1 MKKVLSIILSVVMLL
16 STSVVFA
23 EEPKGDGTPPRYYT
37 FEELT
42 GLSREDVDH
51 IVIRSGI
58 DGVGYSTAYD
68 KIITDIYNFIN
79 TKSFTV
85 YNPEDNKDGWSYQIL
100 FFDKN
105 NNGPTYTISSGI
117 VIPEISNLTFR
128 TSNEPSL
135 EIAVEKAYKQMA
147 LICTNW
153 ASDYI
158 IEANDLGIT
167 EDVAD
172 LEYKKPVTRE
182 KFCEMIFNMLDK
194 SMTVEWKK
202 VSPNPFRD
210 TVNEKVFSLCLEG
223 IVEGKGGY
231 TFAPDDF
238 LTREEAATILYR
250 VAEYMEIDMPQ
261 SAYDEGVPY
270 YTDKNAIS
278 DWAFNAVFVMKEM
291 NIMIGTSETEFS
303 PQDEYTA
310 EQAIA
315 TILRLYKKAD
325 NKIEKPI
332 LKLIDKDGN
341 ILLTEKD
348 IAWCEGYTYN
358 PQGPSGGALGQSI
371 KFYIVV
377 EAIADFTEATKRISE
392 YPSGENFI
400 SVLLD
405 DVVIHNAPLYKELD
419 SGYFAISGGG
429 FVLPRDYITQKVVFS
444 LKEEQRNVKTK
455 AFFSGKENTFEI
467 GFIVENENDLPI
479 SFRSNTSDFI
489 DIEIYDSN
497 GEMVGLEQNSL
508 PVLSE
513 EIIDKSGMIFEEYP
527 KDKLPKGTYKA
538 VIKWDCQAAVDK
550 DNGVFERIHLIDREI
565 QFEIK

>member
-23 EEPKGDGTPPRYYT
+23 EEPKGDETPPRYYT

-291 NIMIGTSETEFS
+291 DIMIGTSETEFS
-303 PQDEYTA
+303 PQDKYTA

-315 TILRLYKKAD
+315 TILRLYKKSD
-325 NKIEKPI
+325 SKIEKTV
-332 LKLIDKDGN
+332 LKLVDKDNN
-341 ILLTEKD
+341 ILLTEEDVIECKRY
-348 IAWCEGYTYN
+348 EFS
-358 PQGPSGGALGQSI
+358 PQGTGPAVMVQAI
-371 KFYIVV
+371 DTYITD
-377 EAIADFTEATKRISE
+377 EGNEKLKTATNKIAE
-392 YPSGENFI
+392 YLPGENYI
-400 SVLLD
+400 SVLIDGEEVYKMNVYDEIDSNVFRIGSLD
-405 DVVIHNAPLYKELD
+405 IMQM
-419 SGYFAISGGG
+419 
-429 FVLPRDYITQKVVFS
+429 DYIAQKINFS

>member
-42 GLSREDVDH
+42 GLSREDIDH

-79 TKSFTV
+79 TKSFLT
-85 YNPEDNKDGWSYQIL
+85 YPLEDVRDGWKYEIM

-105 NNGPTYTISSGI
+105 NNTSTYTISSGMI
-117 VIPEISNLTFR
+117 APGKDGFMFKTV
-128 TSNEPSL
+128 NEGAL

-147 LICTNW
+147 LNCTNW

-167 EDVAD
+167 EDLAD

-182 KFCEMIFNMLDK
+182 KFCEMIYNMLDK

-202 VSPNPFRD
+202 VSPNPFKD
-210 TVNEKVFSLCLEG
+210 TVNEKVFSLYLEG
-223 IVEGKGGY
+223 IIEGKGGY

-238 LTREEAATILYR
+238 LTREEAATILIR
-250 VAEYMEIDMPQ
+250 TAQFMGIGMPEN
-261 SAYDEGVPY
+261 AYDSKVYDDE
-270 YTDKNAIS
+270 NSIS
-278 DWAFNAVFVMKEM
+278 DWAFASVHYCRKLGV
-291 NIMIGTSETEFS
+291 MIGISETEFS

-315 TILRLYKKAD
+315 TILRLYEKSEC
-325 NKIEKPI
+325 KIEKSV
-332 LKLIDKDGN
+332 LKLVDKDGN
-341 ILLTEKD
+341 IILTEKD
-348 IAWCEGYTYN
+348 VIECRRYEFS
-358 PQGPSGGALGQSI
+358 PQGSGPAVMVQAI
-371 KFYIVV
+371 DVYITD
-377 EAIADFTEATKRISE
+377 EGRENLKMATKKIAKYSTD
-392 YPSGENFI
+392 ENYI
-400 SVLLD
+400 SVLID
-405 DVVIHNAPLYKELD
+405 DEEEYKMSVYDELD
-419 SGYFAISGGG
+419 SNVFRIGSLGIMQMNYVA
-429 FVLPRDYITQKVVFS
+429 QKINFS

-455 AFFSGKENTFEI
+455 AFFGGKENTFEI
-467 GFIVENENDLPI
+467 GFIVENENDLPV
-479 SFRSNTSDFI
+479 SFKSNTSDFI
-489 DIEIYDSN
+489 DIEIYNSN
-497 GEMVGLEQNSL
+497 GEKIGLEQNSL
-508 PVLSE
+508 SVLSE
-513 EIIDKSGMIFEEYP
+513 EIIEKNGMIFEEYP

-550 DNGVFERIHLIDREI
+550 GNGEYERIYLIDREL

>member
-1 MKKVLSIILSVVMLL
+1 MKKVLSIILSVVMFL

-42 GLSREDVDH
+42 GLSREDIDH
-51 IVIRSGI
+51 IAIRSGI

-79 TKSFTV
+79 TKAFLT
-85 YNPEDNKDGWSYQIL
+85 YPLEDVRDGWKYEIM

-105 NNGPTYTISSGI
+105 NNTSTYTISSGMI
-117 VIPEISNLTFR
+117 VPGKDGFMFKTV
-128 TSNEPSL
+128 NEGAL

-147 LICTNW
+147 LNCTNW

-167 EDVAD
+167 EDLAD

-182 KFCEMIFNMLDK
+182 KFCEMIYNMLDK

-202 VSPNPFRD
+202 VSPNPFKD
-210 TVNEKVFSLCLEG
+210 TVNEKVFSLYLEG
-223 IVEGKGGY
+223 IIEGKGGY

-238 LTREEAATILYR
+238 LTREEAATILIR
-250 VAEYMEIDMPQ
+250 TAQFMGIGMPEN
-261 SAYDEGVPY
+261 AYDSKVYDDE
-270 YTDKNAIS
+270 NSIS
-278 DWAFNAVFVMKEM
+278 DWAFASVHYCRKLGA
-291 NIMIGTSETEFS
+291 MIGTSETEFS
-303 PQDEYTA
+303 PQDEYTT
-310 EQAIA
+310 EQTIA
-315 TILRLYKKAD
+315 TILRLYEKSEC
-325 NKIEKPI
+325 KIEKSV
-332 LKLIDKDGN
+332 LKLVDKDGN
-341 ILLTEKD
+341 IILTEKD
-348 IAWCEGYTYN
+348 VIECRRYEFS
-358 PQGPSGGALGQSI
+358 PQGSGPAVMVQAI
-371 KFYIVV
+371 DVYITD
-377 EAIADFTEATKRISE
+377 EGRKNLKMATKKIAKYSTD
-392 YPSGENFI
+392 ENYI
-400 SVLLD
+400 SVLID
-405 DVVIHNAPLYKELD
+405 DEEVYKMSVYDELD
-419 SGYFAISGGG
+419 SNVFRIGSLGIMQMNYVA
-429 FVLPRDYITQKVVFS
+429 QKINYS
-444 LKEEQRNVKTK
+444 LKEEQRNVQTK

-467 GFIVENENDLPI
+467 GFIVENENNLPI
-479 SFRSNTSDFI
+479 AFKSNTSDFI

-550 DNGVFERIHLIDREI
+550 DNGVFERIHLIDSEI

>member
-1 MKKVLSIILSVVMLL
+1 MKRILSIILSVMMLL
-16 STSVVFA
+16 SINVVFA
-23 EEPKGDGTPPRYYT
+23 EEPQGDGTPPRYYT

-42 GLSREDVDH
+42 GLSREDIDH

-85 YNPEDNKDGWSYQIL
+85 YNPDGNSGGWKYKIM

-117 VIPEISNLTFR
+117 VVPEISNLTFG
-128 TSNEPSL
+128 TANEANL
-135 EIAVEKAYKQMA
+135 EIAVEKAYKQIS
-147 LICTNW
+147 LDCINW

-158 IEANDLGIT
+158 VEANDIGIT

-172 LEYKKPVTRE
+172 LEYRKPITRE
-182 KFCEMIFNMLDK
+182 KFCEMIYNMLDK
-194 SMTVEWKK
+194 SMNIEWKK

-223 IVEGKGGY
+223 IIEGKGGNI
-231 TFAPDDF
+231 FAPDDF
-238 LTREEAATILYR
+238 LTREEAATILIR
-250 VAEYMEIDMPQ
+250 TAQFMGIGMPEN
-261 SAYDEGVPY
+261 AYDSKVYDDE
-270 YTDKNAIS
+270 NSIS
-278 DWAFNAVFVMKEM
+278 DWAFASVHYCRKLGV
-291 NIMIGTSETEFS
+291 MIGTSETEFS

-315 TILRLYKKAD
+315 TILRLYEKSEC
-325 NKIEKPI
+325 KIEKSVV
-332 LKLIDKDGN
+332 KLVDKDGN
-341 ILLTEKD
+341 IILTEKD
-348 IAWCEGYTYN
+348 VIECRRYEFS
-358 PQGPSGGALGQSI
+358 PQGTGPAVMVQAI
-371 KFYIVV
+371 DTYITD
-377 EAIADFTEATKRISE
+377 EGNEKLKTATNKIAE
-392 YPSGENFI
+392 YLPGKNYI
-400 SVLLD
+400 SVLIDGEEVYKMNVYDEIDSNVFRIGSLD
-405 DVVIHNAPLYKELD
+405 IMQM
-419 SGYFAISGGG
+419 
-429 FVLPRDYITQKVVFS
+429 DYIAQKINFS

-455 AFFSGKENTFEI
+455 AFFSGKENTFKI

>member
-1 MKKVLSIILSVVMLL
+1 MKRILSIILSVIIIL
-16 STSVVFA
+16 STAVVVFA

-51 IVIRSGI
+51 IVIRSGV

-79 TKSFTV
+79 TKSFLT
-85 YNPEDNKDGWSYQIL
+85 YPLEDVRDGWKYEIM

-105 NNGPTYTISSGI
+105 NNTSTYTISSGMI
-117 VIPEISNLTFR
+117 VPGKDGFMFKTV
-128 TSNEPSL
+128 NEGAL
-135 EIAVEKAYKQMA
+135 EIAIEKAYKQMA
-147 LICTNW
+147 LNCTNW

-182 KFCEMIFNMLDK
+182 KFCEMIYNMLDK
-194 SMTVEWKK
+194 TMTVEWKK
-202 VSPNPFRD
+202 VSPNPFKD
-210 TVNEKVFSLCLEG
+210 TVNEKVFSLYLEG
-223 IVEGKGGY
+223 IIEGKGGY

-238 LTREEAATILYR
+238 LTREEAATILIR
-250 VAEYMEIDMPQ
+250 TAQFMGIGMPEN
-261 SAYDEGVPY
+261 AYDSKVYDDE
-270 YTDKNAIS
+270 NSIS
-278 DWAFNAVFVMKEM
+278 DWAFASVHYCRKLGV
-291 NIMIGTSETEFS
+291 MIGTSETEFS

-315 TILRLYKKAD
+315 TILRLYEKSEC
-325 NKIEKPI
+325 KIEKSV
-332 LKLIDKDGN
+332 LKLVDKDGN
-341 ILLTEKD
+341 IILTEKD
-348 IAWCEGYTYN
+348 VIECRRYEFS
-358 PQGPSGGALGQSI
+358 PQGSGPAVMVQAI
-371 KFYIVV
+371 DVYITD
-377 EAIADFTEATKRISE
+377 EGRENLKMATKKIAKYSTD
-392 YPSGENFI
+392 ENYI
-400 SVLLD
+400 SVLID
-405 DVVIHNAPLYKELD
+405 DEEVYKMSVYDELD
-419 SGYFAISGGG
+419 SNVFRIGSLGIMQMNYVA
-429 FVLPRDYITQKVVFS
+429 QKINYS
-444 LKEEQRNVKTK
+444 LKEEQRNVQTK

>member
-42 GLSREDVDH
+42 GLSREDIDH

-117 VIPEISNLTFR
+117 VVPEINNLTFR
-128 TSNEPSL
+128 TSNESNL
-135 EIAVEKAYKQMA
+135 EIAVGNAYKQIA
-147 LICTNW
+147 LDCINW

-158 IEANDLGIT
+158 IEANDWGIT
-167 EDVAD
+167 ENVTNI
-172 LEYKKPVTRE
+172 EYRKPITRE
-182 KFCEMIFNMLDK
+182 KFCEMIYNMLDK

-202 VSPNPFRD
+202 VSPNPFSD
-210 TVNEKVFSLCLEG
+210 TVNEKIFSLCLEG
-223 IVEGKGGY
+223 IIEGKGGY

-238 LTREEAATILYR
+238 LTREEAATILIR
-250 VAEYMEIDMPQ
+250 TAQFMGIGMPEN
-261 SAYDEGVPY
+261 AYDSKVYDDE
-270 YTDKNAIS
+270 NNIS
-278 DWAFNAVFVMKEM
+278 DWAFASVHYCHKLGV
-291 NIMIGTSETEFS
+291 MIGTSETEFS
-303 PQDEYTA
+303 PQDKYTG

-315 TILRLYKKAD
+315 TILRLYKKSD
-325 NKIEKPI
+325 IKIEKTV
-332 LKLIDKDGN
+332 LKLVDKDGN

-371 KFYIVV
+371 KFYIVD

-405 DVVIHNAPLYKELD
+405 DIVIHNAPLYKELD
-419 SGYFAISGGG
+419 SGYFVISGGG

-497 GEMVGLEQNSL
+497 GEMFGLEQNSL

-513 EIIDKSGMIFEEYP
+513 EIIDKSGMVFEEYP

-550 DNGVFERIHLIDREI
+550 GNGEFERINLIDREI

>member
-42 GLSREDVDH
+42 GLSREDIDH

-79 TKSFTV
+79 TKSFLT
-85 YNPEDNKDGWSYQIL
+85 YPLEDVRDGWKYEIM

-105 NNGPTYTISSGI
+105 NNTSTYTISSGMI
-117 VIPEISNLTFR
+117 VPGKDGFMFKTV
-128 TSNEPSL
+128 NEGAL

-147 LICTNW
+147 LNCTNW

-167 EDVAD
+167 EDLAD

-182 KFCEMIFNMLDK
+182 KFCEMIYNMLDK

-202 VSPNPFRD
+202 VSPNPFKD

-223 IVEGKGGY
+223 IIVGKGEY

-238 LTREEAATILYR
+238 LTREEAATILIR
-250 VAEYMEIDMPQ
+250 TAQFMGIGMPEN
-261 SAYDEGVPY
+261 AYDSKVYDDE
-270 YTDKNAIS
+270 NNIS
-278 DWAFNAVFVMKEM
+278 DWAIASVHYCHKLGV
-291 NIMIGTSETEFS
+291 MIGTSETEFS

-315 TILRLYKKAD
+315 TILRLYEKSEC
-325 NKIEKPI
+325 KIEKSV
-332 LKLIDKDGN
+332 LKLVDKDGN
-341 ILLTEKD
+341 IILTEKD
-348 IAWCEGYTYN
+348 VIECRRYEFS
-358 PQGPSGGALGQSI
+358 PQGSGPAVMVQAI
-371 KFYIVV
+371 DVYITD
-377 EAIADFTEATKRISE
+377 EGRENLKMATKKIAKYSTN
-392 YPSGENFI
+392 ENYI
-400 SVLLD
+400 SVLIDGEEVYKMNVYDEIDSNVFRIGSLD
-405 DVVIHNAPLYKELD
+405 IMQM
-419 SGYFAISGGG
+419 
-429 FVLPRDYITQKVVFS
+429 DYIAQKINFS

-455 AFFSGKENTFEI
+455 AFFSGKENTCEI
-467 GFIVENENDLPI
+467 GFIVENENAFPV
-479 SFRSNTSDFI
+479 SFKSNTSDFI

-550 DNGVFERIHLIDREI
+550 GNGEYERIYLIDREL

>member
-1 MKKVLSIILSVVMLL
+1 MKKVLSIILSVVMFL

-42 GLSREDVDH
+42 GLSREDIDH

-117 VIPEISNLTFR
+117 VVPEINNLTFR
-128 TSNEPSL
+128 TSNESNL
-135 EIAVEKAYKQMA
+135 EIAVENAYKQIA
-147 LICTNW
+147 LDCINW

-158 IEANDLGIT
+158 VEANDIGIT

-172 LEYKKPVTRE
+172 LEYKKPITRE
-182 KFCEMIFNMLDK
+182 KFCEMIYNMLDK
-194 SMTVEWKK
+194 TMTVEWKK
-202 VSPNPFRD
+202 VSPNPFKD

-223 IVEGKGGY
+223 IIEGKGGN

-238 LTREEAATILYR
+238 LTREEAATILIR
-250 VAEYMEIDMPQ
+250 TAQFMGIGMPEN
-261 SAYDEGVPY
+261 AYDSKVYDDEN
-270 YTDKNAIS
+270 KIS
-278 DWAFNAVFVMKEM
+278 DWAFASVHYCRKLGV
-291 NIMIGTSETEFS
+291 MIGTSETEFS

-315 TILRLYKKAD
+315 TILRLYEKSEC
-325 NKIEKPI
+325 KIEKSV
-332 LKLIDKDGN
+332 LKLVDKDGN
-341 ILLTEKD
+341 IILTEKD

-371 KFYIVV
+371 KFYIVD

-405 DVVIHNAPLYKELD
+405 DIVIHNAPLYKELD
-419 SGYFAISGGG
+419 SGYFVISGGG

-513 EIIDKSGMIFEEYP
+513 EIIDKSGIIFEEYP
-527 KDKLPKGTYKA
+527 KDKLPKGAYKA

-550 DNGVFERIHLIDREI
+550 GNGVFERIHLIDREI

>member
-1 MKKVLSIILSVVMLL
+1 MKRILSIILSVIIIL
-16 STSVVFA
+16 STAVVVFA

-42 GLSREDVDH
+42 GLSREDIDH

-210 TVNEKVFSLCLEG
+210 TVNEKVFSLYLEG
-223 IVEGKGGY
+223 IIEGKGGY

-238 LTREEAATILYR
+238 LTREEAATILIR
-250 VAEYMEIDMPQ
+250 TAQFMGIGMPEN
-261 SAYDEGVPY
+261 AYDSKVYDDE
-270 YTDKNAIS
+270 NSIS
-278 DWAFNAVFVMKEM
+278 DWAFASVHYCRKLGV
-291 NIMIGTSETEFS
+291 MIGTSETEFS

-315 TILRLYKKAD
+315 TILRLYEKSEC
-325 NKIEKPI
+325 KIEKSV
-332 LKLIDKDGN
+332 LKLVDKDGN
-341 ILLTEKD
+341 IILTEKD
-348 IAWCEGYTYN
+348 VIECRRYEFS
-358 PQGPSGGALGQSI
+358 PQGSGPAVMVQAI
-371 KFYIVV
+371 DVYITD
-377 EAIADFTEATKRISE
+377 EGRENLKMATKKIAKYSTD
-392 YPSGENFI
+392 ENYI
-400 SVLLD
+400 SVLID
-405 DVVIHNAPLYKELD
+405 DEEEYKMSVYDELD
-419 SGYFAISGGG
+419 SNVFRIGSLGIMQMNYVA
-429 FVLPRDYITQKVVFS
+429 QKINFS

-455 AFFSGKENTFEI
+455 AFFGGKENTFEI
-467 GFIVENENDLPI
+467 GFIVENENDLPV
-479 SFRSNTSDFI
+479 SFKSNTSDFI
-489 DIEIYDSN
+489 DIEIYNSN
-497 GEMVGLEQNSL
+497 GEKIGLEQNSL
-508 PVLSE
+508 SVLSE
-513 EIIDKSGMIFEEYP
+513 EIIEKNGMIFEEYP

-550 DNGVFERIHLIDREI
+550 GNGEYERIYLIDREL

>member
-1 MKKVLSIILSVVMLL
+1 MILSTAV
-16 STSVVFA
+16 VVFA

-42 GLSREDVDH
+42 GLSREDIDH

-79 TKSFTV
+79 TKSFLT
-85 YNPEDNKDGWSYQIL
+85 YPLEDVRDGWKYEIM

-105 NNGPTYTISSGI
+105 NNTSTYTISSGI
-117 VIPEISNLTFR
+117 IVPGKDGFMFKTG
-128 TSNEPSL
+128 NEGAL

-147 LICTNW
+147 LNCTNW

-167 EDVAD
+167 EDIAD
-172 LEYKKPVTRE
+172 LEYKKPITRE
-182 KFCEMIFNMLDK
+182 KFCEMIYNMLDK
-194 SMTVEWKK
+194 SMTVKWQK
-202 VSPNPFRD
+202 VSPNPFKD
-210 TVNEKVFSLCLEG
+210 TINEKVFSLCLEG

-261 SAYDEGVPY
+261 SAYDEGIPY

-291 NIMIGTSETEFS
+291 DIMIGTSETEFS

-325 NKIEKPI
+325 NKIKKPI
-332 LKLIDKDGN
+332 LKLVDKDGN

-371 KFYIVV
+371 KFYIVD

-444 LKEEQRNVKTK
+444 LKEEQRNVKIGT
-455 AFFSGKENTFEI
+455 FFSGSDDTFKI
-467 GFIVENENDLPI
+467 GFLVENNNDYPI

-489 DIEIYDSN
+489 DIEVYNLN
-497 GEMVGLEQNSL
+497 GEMIGLEQNSL
-508 PVLSE
+508 SVLSE
-513 EIIDKSGMIFEEYP
+513 EIVEKSGMIFEEYP

-538 VIKWDCQAAVDK
+538 VIKWNCQAAVDK
-550 DNGVFERIHLIDREI
+550 GNGVFERIHLIDREI

>member
-42 GLSREDVDH
+42 GLSREDIDH

-85 YNPEDNKDGWSYQIL
+85 YNPDGNSGGWAYQIL
-100 FFDKN
+100 FFDEN
-105 NNGPTYTISSGI
+105 NSGPTYTISSGI
-117 VIPEISNLTFR
+117 VVPEINNLTFR
-128 TSNEPSL
+128 TSNESNL
-135 EIAVEKAYKQMA
+135 EIAVENAYKQIA
-147 LICTNW
+147 LDCINW

-158 IEANDLGIT
+158 VEANDIGIT

-172 LEYKKPVTRE
+172 LEYRKPITRE
-182 KFCEMIFNMLDK
+182 KFCEMIYNMLDK
-194 SMTVEWKK
+194 SMTVDWQK
-202 VSPNPFRD
+202 VSPNPFSD

-223 IVEGKGGY
+223 IIEGKGGY

-238 LTREEAATILYR
+238 LTREEAATILIR
-250 VAEYMEIDMPQ
+250 TAQFMGIGMPEN
-261 SAYDEGVPY
+261 AYDSKVYDDE
-270 YTDKNAIS
+270 NNIS
-278 DWAFNAVFVMKEM
+278 DWAFASVHYCHKLGV
-291 NIMIGTSETEFS
+291 MIGTSETEFS
-303 PQDEYTA
+303 PQDKYTG

-315 TILRLYKKAD
+315 TILRLYKKSD
-325 NKIEKPI
+325 SKIEKTV
-332 LKLIDKDGN
+332 LKLVDKDNN
-341 ILLTEKD
+341 ILLTEEDVIECKRY
-348 IAWCEGYTYN
+348 EFS
-358 PQGPSGGALGQSI
+358 PQGTGPAVMVQAI
-371 KFYIVV
+371 DTYITD
-377 EAIADFTEATKRISE
+377 EGNEKLKTATNKIAE
-392 YPSGENFI
+392 YLPGENYI
-400 SVLLD
+400 SVLIDGEEVYKMNVYDEIDSNVFRIGSLD
-405 DVVIHNAPLYKELD
+405 IMQM
-419 SGYFAISGGG
+419 
-429 FVLPRDYITQKVVFS
+429 DYIAQKINFS

-455 AFFSGKENTFEI
+455 AFFSGKENTFKI

>member
-1 MKKVLSIILSVVMLL
+1 MKKVLSIILSVVMFL

-42 GLSREDVDH
+42 GLSREDIDH

-117 VIPEISNLTFR
+117 VVPEINNLTFR
-128 TSNEPSL
+128 TSNESNL
-135 EIAVEKAYKQMA
+135 EIAVENAYKQIA
-147 LICTNW
+147 LDCINW

-158 IEANDLGIT
+158 VEANDIGIT

-172 LEYKKPVTRE
+172 LEYKKPITRE
-182 KFCEMIFNMLDK
+182 KFCEMIYNMLDK

-210 TVNEKVFSLCLEG
+210 TVNEKVFSLYLEG
-223 IVEGKGGY
+223 IIEGKGGY

-238 LTREEAATILYR
+238 LTREEAATILIR
-250 VAEYMEIDMPQ
+250 TAQFMGIGMPEN
-261 SAYDEGVPY
+261 AYDSKVYDDEN
-270 YTDKNAIS
+270 KIS
-278 DWAFNAVFVMKEM
+278 DWAFASVHYCHKLEV
-291 NIMIGTSETEFS
+291 MIGTSETEFS
-303 PQDEYTA
+303 PQDKYTA

-315 TILRLYKKAD
+315 TILRLYKKSES
-325 NKIEKPI
+325 KIENPV
-332 LKLIDKDGN
+332 LKLVDKDGN

-371 KFYIVV
+371 KFYIVD

-405 DVVIHNAPLYKELD
+405 DIVIHNAPLYKELD
-419 SGYFAISGGG
+419 SGYFVISGGG

-513 EIIDKSGMIFEEYP
+513 EIIDKSGIIFEEYP
-527 KDKLPKGTYKA
+527 KDKLPKGAYKA
-538 VIKWDCQAAVDK
+538 VIKWDCQADVDK
-550 DNGVFERIHLIDREI
+550 GNGVFERIHLIDREI

>member
-42 GLSREDVDH
+42 GLSREDIDH

-167 EDVAD
+167 EDLAD

-182 KFCEMIFNMLDK
+182 KFCEMIYNMLDK

-202 VSPNPFRD
+202 VSPNPFKD
-210 TVNEKVFSLCLEG
+210 TVNEKVFSLYLEG
-223 IVEGKGGY
+223 IIEGKGGY

-238 LTREEAATILYR
+238 LTREEAATILIR
-250 VAEYMEIDMPQ
+250 TAQFMGIGMPEN
-261 SAYDEGVPY
+261 AYDSKVYDDE
-270 YTDKNAIS
+270 NSIS
-278 DWAFNAVFVMKEM
+278 DWAFASVHYCRKLGV
-291 NIMIGTSETEFS
+291 MIGTSETEFS

-315 TILRLYKKAD
+315 TILRLYEKSER
-325 NKIEKPI
+325 KIEKSV
-332 LKLIDKDGN
+332 LKLVDKDGN
-341 ILLTEKD
+341 IILTEKD
-348 IAWCEGYTYN
+348 VIECRRYEFS
-358 PQGPSGGALGQSI
+358 PQGSGPAVMVQAI
-371 KFYIVV
+371 DVYITD
-377 EAIADFTEATKRISE
+377 EGRENLKMATKKIAKYSTD
-392 YPSGENFI
+392 ENYI
-400 SVLLD
+400 SVLID
-405 DVVIHNAPLYKELD
+405 DEEVYKMSVYDELD
-419 SGYFAISGGG
+419 SNVFRIGSLGIMQMNYVA
-429 FVLPRDYITQKVVFS
+429 QKINYS
-444 LKEEQRNVKTK
+444 LKEEQRNVQTK

-467 GFIVENENDLPI
+467 GFIVENENNLPI
-479 SFRSNTSDFI
+479 SFKSNTSDFI
-489 DIEIYDSN
+489 DIEIYNSN

>member
-1 MKKVLSIILSVVMLL
+1 MKKVLSIILTVVMLL

-42 GLSREDVDH
+42 GLSREDIDH

-117 VIPEISNLTFR
+117 VVPEISNLTFR
-128 TSNEPSL
+128 TSNEPTL

-147 LICTNW
+147 LDCINW

-167 EDVAD
+167 EDVTD
-172 LEYKKPVTRE
+172 LEYRKPITRE
-182 KFCEMIFNMLDK
+182 KFCEIIYNMLDK

-202 VSPNPFRD
+202 VSPNPFKD
-210 TVNEKVFSLCLEG
+210 TVNEKVFSLRLEG
-223 IVEGKGGY
+223 IIEGKGGY
-231 TFAPDDF
+231 EFALYDF
-238 LTREEAATILYR
+238 LTREEAATVLYR
-250 VAEYMEIDMPQ
+250 VAEYMKVDMPQ
-261 SAYDEGVPY
+261 SAYDESMPY

-291 NIMIGTSETEFS
+291 GIMVGTSDTQFS

-315 TILRLYKKAD
+315 TILRLYEKSEC
-325 NKIEKPI
+325 KIEKSV
-332 LKLIDKDGN
+332 LKLVDKDGN
-341 ILLTEKD
+341 IILTEKD
-348 IAWCEGYTYN
+348 VIECRRYEFS
-358 PQGPSGGALGQSI
+358 PQGSGPAVMVQAI
-371 KFYIVV
+371 DVYITD
-377 EAIADFTEATKRISE
+377 EGRENLKMATKKIAKYSTD
-392 YPSGENFI
+392 ENYI
-400 SVLLD
+400 SVLID
-405 DVVIHNAPLYKELD
+405 DEEEYKMSVYDELD
-419 SGYFAISGGG
+419 SNVFRIGSLGIMQMNYVA
-429 FVLPRDYITQKVVFS
+429 QKINYS
-444 LKEEQRNVKTK
+444 LKEEQRNVQTK

-467 GFIVENENDLPI
+467 GFIVENKNDHPI

-497 GEMVGLEQNSL
+497 GEMVALEQNSL

-527 KDKLPKGTYKA
+527 KDKLPKGAYKA

-550 DNGVFERIHLIDREI
+550 GNGVFERIHLIDREI

>member
-1 MKKVLSIILSVVMLL
+1 MKKVLSIILSVVMFL

-42 GLSREDVDH
+42 GLSREDIDH

-68 KIITDIYNFIN
+68 TIITDIYNFIN

-85 YNPEDNKDGWSYQIL
+85 YNPDGNSGGWKYKIM

-117 VIPEISNLTFR
+117 VVPEISNLTFR
-128 TSNEPSL
+128 TSNEPTL

-147 LICTNW
+147 LDCTNW

-167 EDVAD
+167 EDVTD
-172 LEYKKPVTRE
+172 LEYKKPITRE
-182 KFCEMIFNMLDK
+182 KFCEMIYNMLDK

-223 IVEGKGGY
+223 IIVGKGEY

-238 LTREEAATILYR
+238 LTREEAATILIR
-250 VAEYMEIDMPQ
+250 TAQFMSIGMPEN
-261 SAYDEGVPY
+261 AYDSKVYDDE
-270 YTDKNAIS
+270 NNIS
-278 DWAFNAVFVMKEM
+278 DWAIASVHYCHKLGV
-291 NIMIGTSETEFS
+291 MIGTSETEFS
-303 PQDEYTA
+303 PQDEYTV

-315 TILRLYKKAD
+315 TILRLYEKSEC
-325 NKIEKPI
+325 KIEKSV
-332 LKLIDKDGN
+332 LKLVDKDGN
-341 ILLTEKD
+341 IILTEKD
-348 IAWCEGYTYN
+348 VIECRRYEFS
-358 PQGPSGGALGQSI
+358 PQGTGPAVMVQAI
-371 KFYIVV
+371 DTYITD
-377 EAIADFTEATKRISE
+377 EGNEKLKTATNKIAE
-392 YPSGENFI
+392 YLPGENYI
-400 SVLLD
+400 SVLIDGEEVYKMNVYDEIDSNVFRIGSLD
-405 DVVIHNAPLYKELD
+405 IMQM
-419 SGYFAISGGG
+419 
-429 FVLPRDYITQKVVFS
+429 DYIAQKINFS

-467 GFIVENENDLPI
+467 GFIVENENDLPV
-479 SFRSNTSDFI
+479 SFKSNTSDFI
-489 DIEIYDSN
+489 DIEIYNSN
-497 GEMVGLEQNSL
+497 GEKIGLEQNSL
-508 PVLSE
+508 SVLSE
-513 EIIDKSGMIFEEYP
+513 EIIEKNGMIFEEYP

>member
-291 NIMIGTSETEFS
+291 DIMIGTSETEFS
-303 PQDEYTA
+303 PQDKYTA

-315 TILRLYKKAD
+315 TILRLYKKSD
-325 NKIEKPI
+325 SKIEKTV
-332 LKLIDKDGN
+332 LKLVDKDNN
-341 ILLTEKD
+341 ILLTEEDVIECKRY
-348 IAWCEGYTYN
+348 EFS
-358 PQGPSGGALGQSI
+358 PQGTGPAVMVQAI
-371 KFYIVV
+371 DTYITD
-377 EAIADFTEATKRISE
+377 EGNEKLKTATNKIAE
-392 YPSGENFI
+392 YLPGENYI
-400 SVLLD
+400 SVLIDGEEVYKMNVYDEIDSNVFRIGSLD
-405 DVVIHNAPLYKELD
+405 IMQM
-419 SGYFAISGGG
+419 
-429 FVLPRDYITQKVVFS
+429 DYIAQKINFS

>member
-42 GLSREDVDH
+42 GLSREDIDH

-105 NNGPTYTISSGI
+105 NNAPIYTISSGI
-117 VIPEISNLTFR
+117 VVPEINNLTFR
-128 TSNEPSL
+128 TSNESNL
-135 EIAVEKAYKQMA
+135 EIAVENAYKQIA
-147 LICTNW
+147 LDCINW

-158 IEANDLGIT
+158 VEANDIGIT

-172 LEYKKPVTRE
+172 LEYKKPITRE
-182 KFCEMIFNMLDK
+182 KFCEMIYNMLDK
-194 SMTVEWKK
+194 TMTVEWKK
-202 VSPNPFRD
+202 VSPNPFKD

-223 IVEGKGGY
+223 IIEGKGGN

-238 LTREEAATILYR
+238 LTREEAATILTR
-250 VAEYMEIDMPQ
+250 TAQFMGIGMPEN
-261 SAYDEGVPY
+261 AYDSKVYDDEN
-270 YTDKNAIS
+270 KIS
-278 DWAFNAVFVMKEM
+278 DWAFASVHYCRKLEV
-291 NIMIGTSETEFS
+291 MIGTSETEFS
-303 PQDEYTA
+303 PQDKYTA

-315 TILRLYKKAD
+315 TILRLYKKSESKID
-325 NKIEKPI
+325 NPV
-332 LKLIDKDGN
+332 LKLVDKDGN

-371 KFYIVV
+371 KFYIVD

-405 DVVIHNAPLYKELD
+405 DIVIHNAPLYKELD
-419 SGYFAISGGG
+419 SGYFVISGGG

-527 KDKLPKGTYKA
+527 KDKLPKGAYKA
-538 VIKWDCQAAVDK
+538 VIKWNCQAAVDK
-550 DNGVFERIHLIDREI
+550 GNGVFERIHLIDREI

>member
-1 MKKVLSIILSVVMLL
+1 MKRILSIILSVVMLL

-23 EEPKGDGTPPRYYT
+23 EEPKGDGTTPRYYT

-42 GLSREDVDH
+42 GLSREDIDH

-68 KIITDIYNFIN
+68 TIITDIYNFIN

-85 YNPEDNKDGWSYQIL
+85 YNPDGNSGGWKYKIM

-117 VIPEISNLTFR
+117 VVPEISNLTFR
-128 TSNEPSL
+128 TSNEPTL

-147 LICTNW
+147 LDCTNW

-167 EDVAD
+167 EDVTD
-172 LEYKKPVTRE
+172 LEYKKPITRE
-182 KFCEMIFNMLDK
+182 KFCEMIYNTLDK

-223 IVEGKGGY
+223 IIVGKGEY

-238 LTREEAATILYR
+238 LTREEAATILIR
-250 VAEYMEIDMPQ
+250 TAQFMGVGMPEN
-261 SAYDEGVPY
+261 AYDSKVYDDE
-270 YTDKNAIS
+270 NSIS
-278 DWAFNAVFVMKEM
+278 DWAFASVHYCRKLDV
-291 NIMIGTSETEFS
+291 MIGTSETEFS
-303 PQDEYTA
+303 PQDKYTA

-315 TILRLYKKAD
+315 TILRLYKKSD
-325 NKIEKPI
+325 SKIEKTV
-332 LKLIDKDGN
+332 LKLVDKDNN
-341 ILLTEKD
+341 ILLTEEDVIECKRY
-348 IAWCEGYTYN
+348 EFS
-358 PQGPSGGALGQSI
+358 PQSTGPAIMVQSI
-371 KFYIVV
+371 DTYITD
-377 EAIADFTEATKRISE
+377 EGNEKLKTATNKIAE
-392 YPSGENFI
+392 YLPGENYI
-400 SVLLD
+400 SVLIDGEEVYKMNVYDEIDSNVFRIGSLD
-405 DVVIHNAPLYKELD
+405 IMQM
-419 SGYFAISGGG
+419 
-429 FVLPRDYITQKVVFS
+429 DYIAQKINFS

-467 GFIVENENDLPI
+467 GFIVENENDFPI

-497 GEMVGLEQNSL
+497 GEMFGLEQNSL

-513 EIIDKSGMIFEEYP
+513 EIIDKSGMVFEEYP

-550 DNGVFERIHLIDREI
+550 GNGEYERIYLIDREL

>member
-238 LTREEAATILYR
+238 LTREEAATILIR
-250 VAEYMEIDMPQ
+250 TAQFMGIGMPEN
-261 SAYDEGVPY
+261 AYDSKVYDDE
-270 YTDKNAIS
+270 NNIS
-278 DWAFNAVFVMKEM
+278 DWAFASVHYCHKLGV
-291 NIMIGTSETEFS
+291 MIGTSETEFS
-303 PQDEYTA
+303 PKDEYTT

-315 TILRLYKKAD
+315 TILRLYEKSD
-325 NKIEKPI
+325 SKIEKTV
-332 LKLIDKDGN
+332 LKLVDKDNN
-341 ILLTEKD
+341 ILLTEEDVIECKRY
-348 IAWCEGYTYN
+348 EFS
-358 PQGPSGGALGQSI
+358 PQGTGPAVMVQAI
-371 KFYIVV
+371 DTYITD
-377 EAIADFTEATKRISE
+377 EGNEKLKTATNKIAE
-392 YPSGENFI
+392 YLPGENYI
-400 SVLLD
+400 SVLIDGEEVYKMNVYDEIDSNVFRIGSLD
-405 DVVIHNAPLYKELD
+405 IMQM
-419 SGYFAISGGG
+419 
-429 FVLPRDYITQKVVFS
+429 DYIAQKINFS

-455 AFFSGKENTFEI
+455 AFFSGKENTFVI

-497 GEMVGLEQNSL
+497 GEMFGLEQNLL

-513 EIIDKSGMIFEEYP
+513 EIIDKSGMVFEEYP

-550 DNGVFERIHLIDREI
+550 GNGVFERIHLIDREI

>member
-42 GLSREDVDH
+42 GLSREDIDH

-105 NNGPTYTISSGI
+105 NNAPIYTISSGI
-117 VIPEISNLTFR
+117 VVPEINNLTFR
-128 TSNEPSL
+128 TSNESNL
-135 EIAVEKAYKQMA
+135 EIAVENAYKQIA
-147 LICTNW
+147 LDCINW

-158 IEANDLGIT
+158 VEANDIGIT

-172 LEYKKPVTRE
+172 LEYKKPITRE
-182 KFCEMIFNMLDK
+182 KFCEMIYNMLDK
-194 SMTVEWKK
+194 TMTVEWKK
-202 VSPNPFRD
+202 VSPNPFKD

-223 IVEGKGGY
+223 IIEGKGGN

-238 LTREEAATILYR
+238 LTREEAATILTR
-250 VAEYMEIDMPQ
+250 TAQFMGIGMPEN
-261 SAYDEGVPY
+261 AYDSKVYDDEN
-270 YTDKNAIS
+270 KIS
-278 DWAFNAVFVMKEM
+278 DWAFASVHYCRKLEV
-291 NIMIGTSETEFS
+291 MIGTSETEFS
-303 PQDEYTA
+303 PQDKYTA

-315 TILRLYKKAD
+315 TILRLYKKSESKID
-325 NKIEKPI
+325 NPV
-332 LKLIDKDGN
+332 LKLVDKDGN

-371 KFYIVV
+371 KFYIVD

-405 DVVIHNAPLYKELD
+405 DIVIHNAPLYKELD
-419 SGYFAISGGG
+419 SGYFVISGGG

-497 GEMVGLEQNSL
+497 GDMVGLEQNSL

-527 KDKLPKGTYKA
+527 KDKLPKGAYKA
-538 VIKWDCQAAVDK
+538 VIKWNCQAAVDK
-550 DNGVFERIHLIDREI
+550 GNGVFERIHLIDREI